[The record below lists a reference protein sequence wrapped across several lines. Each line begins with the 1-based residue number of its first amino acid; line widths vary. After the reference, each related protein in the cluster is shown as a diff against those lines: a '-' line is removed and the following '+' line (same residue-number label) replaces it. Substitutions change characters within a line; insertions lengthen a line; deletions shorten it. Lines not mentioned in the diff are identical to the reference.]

1 MVHLFDQ
8 FCYDDDVDDDV
19 FDDDGDDDNG
29 VDDDDDVDD
38 NDVVDDVVDEK
49 RNLDSSHSE
58 AINAVHGDL
67 KRTKLLLVSQTCHK
81 GRILLKQGLDY
92 L

>member
-29 VDDDDDVDD
+29 VDDNGVDD
-38 NDVVDDVVDEK
+38 NDVDDDVVDEK
-49 RNLDSSHSE
+49 LNLDSSHSE
-58 AINAVHGDL
+58 VINAVHGDL
-67 KRTKLLLVSQTCHK
+67 KRTKLLLVSHIVSEGNFLTSLPLQS
-81 GRILLKQGLDY
+81 L
-92 L
+92 